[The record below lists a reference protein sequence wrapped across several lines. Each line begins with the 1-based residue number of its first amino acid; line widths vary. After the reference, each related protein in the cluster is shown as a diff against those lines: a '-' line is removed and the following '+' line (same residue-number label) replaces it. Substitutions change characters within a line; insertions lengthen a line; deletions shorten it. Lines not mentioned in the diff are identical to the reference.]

1 MERIGAY
8 LLQVTAAAV
17 ISGVLKT
24 IVGQKGSAASLV
36 RILCAVFMALTILSP
51 LTGIDP
57 ERWSVRF
64 TDFGD
69 DAQAVVEDAKLTVQ
83 KELATDIKKRTEAYI
98 LDKAKSFGVTISV
111 EVSVSSESVP
121 VPTGVRIAG
130 AVPPYTKE
138 RLSLWLREELG
149 IPLEEQE
156 WANSSRESS

>member
-17 ISGVLKT
+17 ICGVLKT
-24 IVGQKGSAASLV
+24 IAGQKGSTASLV

-57 ERWSVRF
+57 ERWNVSF
-64 TDFGD
+64 SDFGD
-69 DAQAVVEDAKLTVQ
+69 DAQAVVEDAKLAVQ
-83 KELATDIKKRTEAYI
+83 KELATDIKERTEAYI
-98 LDKAKSFGVTISV
+98 LDKAKSFGLAVSV
-111 EVSVSSESVP
+111 EVSVSSESIP
-121 VPTGVRIAG
+121 APTGVRITG
-130 AVPPYTKE
+130 AVPPYAKE